1 MNLTI
6 LRAMLNGA
14 RFALGA
20 LVLSFGLVT
29 QVLNAQMLQL
39 NELDYY
45 EKPGVN
51 VLVFSNWYN
60 DNFSDSKISGVELIH
75 HGVRTATNGDVRLLP
90 TPEQW
95 DRIPSFIRREIDPET
110 QKVTAWLEYP
120 EFQFSIETVPFESG
134 FRLSVHL
141 EEALPEEMKGKAGFN
156 LEFLPASYFGK
167 SYLMDA
173 GSGILP
179 LHPAGPTEKLA
190 NGYTQPLH
198 LWMRPLFVILRRAR
212 ESLFRP

>member
-6 LRAMLNGA
+6 LRAMLNGS

-95 DRIPSFIRREIDPET
+95 DRIPSFIRR
-110 QKVTAWLEYP
+110 
-120 EFQFSIETVPFESG
+120 G
-134 FRLSVHL
+134 
-141 EEALPEEMKGKAGFN
+141 
-156 LEFLPASYFGK
+156 AS
-167 SYLMDA
+167 
-173 GSGILP
+173 
-179 LHPAGPTEKLA
+179 
-190 NGYTQPLH
+190 
-198 LWMRPLFVILRRAR
+198 
-212 ESLFRP
+212 

>member
-6 LRAMLNGA
+6 LRAMLNGS

-90 TPEQW
+90 TPEQCLH
-95 DRIPSFIRREIDPET
+95 SRRNCSRCLD
-110 QKVTAWLEYP
+110 
-120 EFQFSIETVPFESG
+120 IETRFSREQG
-134 FRLSVHL
+134 RL
-141 EEALPEEMKGKAGFN
+141 A
-156 LEFLPASYFGK
+156 
-167 SYLMDA
+167 
-173 GSGILP
+173 I
-179 LHPAGPTEKLA
+179 
-190 NGYTQPLH
+190 
-198 LWMRPLFVILRRAR
+198 FVGR
-212 ESLFRP
+212 E